1 MPDAAPRDKN
11 TYKQSLKTLKKL
23 FKNAEVNHVTFTGG
37 EPMMSERFA
46 ELVLYA
52 RMKKKEVTI
61 ITNGNYASKKDYKQL
76 MDLGVALF
84 EIPIHSP
91 TAEAHDYMTA
101 VNGSWLKAVQSAKD
115 ILEMGAYVV
124 PVIVVTKANYL
135 LMNET
140 LKFISDMG
148 MKQIMINRFNIGGK
162 GITETQ
168 NLMVPK
174 DELQKAYKIANEA
187 SDKYGLSLTSNVCSP
202 FCLLN
207 PKDYPNIGF
216 GSCSINALN
225 LPVTL
230 DIKGNIRLC
239 NHSPVVAG
247 NIYEKKLEDIFN
259 SHYVKNWIHEKPD
272 FCINCEIYNECLG
285 GCRAASEQLFKTN
298 SIVDPVMLER

>member
-1 MPDAAPRDKN
+1 MPEATTKEKN
-11 TYKQSLKTLKKL
+11 SYKQSLKTLKQL
-23 FKNAEVNHVTFTGG
+23 FKNAAVNHVTFTGG

-52 RMKKKEVTI
+52 RMKKKEVTL
-61 ITNGNYASKKDYKQL
+61 ITNGNFASKKDYKQM

-91 TAEAHDYMTA
+91 RAEPHDYMTA
-101 VNGSWLKAVQSAKD
+101 VDGSWQKAVQSAKD

-135 LMNET
+135 LMDDT

-148 MKQIMINRFNIGGK
+148 MKQIMINRFNIGGR
-162 GITETQ
+162 GISEAQ
-168 NLMVPK
+168 NLIVGK
-174 DELQKAYKIANEA
+174 EELQNAYKIANEA

-207 PKDYPNIGF
+207 PNDYPNIGF

-225 LPVTL
+225 LPVTI

-239 NHSPVVAG
+239 NHSPIVAG
-247 NIYEKKLEDIFN
+247 NIFEQKLEDIFN
-259 SHYVKNWIHEKPD
+259 SSYVKNWIHEKPA
-272 FCINCEIYNECLG
+272 FCADCEIYNECLG
-285 GCRAASEQLFKTN
+285 GCRAASEQVYKN
-298 SIVDPVMLER
+298 NNIVDPILAKH